1 MRLEKEKQIIMG
13 KKKEVMQRMK
23 EKRAQKRGG
32 REESFDNTS
41 PK

>member
-1 MRLEKEKQIIMG
+1 MG

-23 EKRAQKRGG
+23 EKRAQKRG